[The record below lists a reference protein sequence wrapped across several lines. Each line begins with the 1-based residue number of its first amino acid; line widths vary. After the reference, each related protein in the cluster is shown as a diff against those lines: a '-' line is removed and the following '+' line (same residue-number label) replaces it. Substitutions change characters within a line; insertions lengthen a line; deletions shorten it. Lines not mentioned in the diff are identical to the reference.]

1 MFVVTET
8 LKCVECLPL
17 HNSPKSTT
25 HKNQA
30 PAKMTTPMDPTT
42 PATSQSTVSKGKQG
56 DEKRRNWTEDEDIV
70 LLRQVA
76 ADLPFLAPY
85 GKILACWHTVAK
97 TLFSSGCL
105 ARSIDGKKAQNRF
118 FFLLDEHREYDQ
130 NSARKSGVDETTSEK
145 IDLLDDLLA
154 MYDDNKMEQEKKVEN
169 KKVESQKKEVY
180 GAAIREAALAG
191 MKKRK
196 SPAAEAKPTSK
207 QSMIDALVL
216 NFEADKETKTQ
227 TLAFK
232 RSKLEAEMRERA
244 DERAAQAAEKEAER
258 AHQIEMAKIE
268 SQKFI
273 TMMKMVLDSK
283 DKTT

>member
-42 PATSQSTVSKGKQG
+42 LVTSQSTVSKGKQG

-85 GKILACWHTVAK
+85 GKNWP
-97 TLFSSGCL
+97 
-105 ARSIDGKKAQNRF
+105 RSVDGKKAQNRF

-130 NSARKSGVDETTSEK
+130 NSARKSGVDETTSEM

-169 KKVESQKKEVY
+169 KKVESQKNEVY

-196 SPAAEAKPTSK
+196 SPAADAKPTSK

-216 NFEADKETKTQ
+216 NFEADKKIKTQ

-244 DERAAQAAEKEAER
+244 DERAVQAAEKEAER

-273 TMMKMVLDSK
+273 TMMKM
-283 DKTT
+283 

>member
-85 GKILACWHTVAK
+85 GKNWRAGTLSQRPFSLVVA
-97 TLFSSGCL
+97 
-105 ARSIDGKKAQNRF
+105 
-118 FFLLDEHREYDQ
+118 
-130 NSARKSGVDETTSEK
+130 
-145 IDLLDDLLA
+145 
-154 MYDDNKMEQEKKVEN
+154 
-169 KKVESQKKEVY
+169 
-180 GAAIREAALAG
+180 
-191 MKKRK
+191 
-196 SPAAEAKPTSK
+196 
-207 QSMIDALVL
+207 
-216 NFEADKETKTQ
+216 
-227 TLAFK
+227 
-232 RSKLEAEMRERA
+232 
-244 DERAAQAAEKEAER
+244 
-258 AHQIEMAKIE
+258 
-268 SQKFI
+268 
-273 TMMKMVLDSK
+273 
-283 DKTT
+283 